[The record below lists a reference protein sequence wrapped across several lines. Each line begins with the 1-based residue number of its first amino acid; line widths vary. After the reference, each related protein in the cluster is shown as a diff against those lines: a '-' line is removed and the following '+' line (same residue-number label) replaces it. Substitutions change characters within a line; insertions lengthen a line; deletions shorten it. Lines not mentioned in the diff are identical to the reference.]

1 MIHKRH
7 CDQSL
12 LGLLYGADPLCETL
26 KVLSSFLF
34 IYLGLVMVLLT
45 GQLERDDMRWDGG
58 DDMQQ
63 RAAGGTRTLSCC
75 SEDTVSVH
83 GSHAPPNELQVLLF
97 TVNNR
102 YSLY

>member
-12 LGLLYGADPLCETL
+12 LGLLYCANPLCETL
-26 KVLSSFLF
+26 KVLSSSLF

-45 GQLERDDMRWDGG
+45 GQLERDDMRWDGR

-63 RAAGGTRTLSCC
+63 RAAGGARTLNCC
-75 SEDTVSVH
+75 SEDTVY
-83 GSHAPPNELQVLLF
+83 VL
-97 TVNNR
+97 TR
-102 YSLY
+102 STK